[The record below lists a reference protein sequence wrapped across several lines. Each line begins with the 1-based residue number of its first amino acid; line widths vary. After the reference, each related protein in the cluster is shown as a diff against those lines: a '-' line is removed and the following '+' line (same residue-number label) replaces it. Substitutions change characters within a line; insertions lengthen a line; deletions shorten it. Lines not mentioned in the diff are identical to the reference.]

1 MFSMSFPTGTVLLI
15 IQIQLVLTE
24 HEAIDFLELL
34 LDLEGCVRHP
44 FYILVEHSWLRCST
58 SFAALIHLQ

>member
-1 MFSMSFPTGTVLLI
+1 MFSMFFPTGTVLLI

-24 HEAIDFLELL
+24 HEAINFLELL

-44 FYILVEHSWLRCST
+44 FYILHQEKPVCYIEGAIS
-58 SFAALIHLQ
+58 I